1 MQNTRPATQPVELPV
16 RHPSPKTAS
25 YPRPTAAQLLLGVL
39 VMTAVVLASNILVQH
54 VINDWLTW
62 GAITYPFAFLVSE
75 LMNRRFGPAQARR
88 LAWAGFATAV
98 LASVYFADV
107 RIALASG
114 TAFMMAQLLDIHV
127 FDRLRRQSWW
137 RAPLLATVLA
147 AVLDTALFFSI
158 AFAGTDLP
166 WVTLAL
172 GDLGVKLVMAL
183 VLLLPFR
190 LLMGRFAMPATAL
203 STHS

>member
-1 MQNTRPATQPVELPV
+1 MTLL
-16 RHPSPKTAS
+16 

-39 VMTAVVLASNILVQH
+39 AMSAVVLASNILVQH
-54 VINDWLTW
+54 VINNWLTW

-75 LMNRRFGPAQARR
+75 LMNRRFGPVQARR
-88 LAWAGFATAV
+88 VAWPGFATAV
-98 LASVYFADV
+98 LASTYFADV

-127 FDRLRRQSWW
+127 FDRLRSQPWW

-183 VLLLPFR
+183 LLLLPFR
-190 LLMGRFAMPATAL
+190 LLMGRFAMPATVM